1 AQGDAAG
8 GIPPFSTQLGG
19 VYDLVDAASSR
30 ILVTVPVR
38 SKNGKI
44 PFPFRL
50 VGNFHATVLC
60 CNQGWG
66 VTSYLQA
73 TPLAADL
80 GVYTTSN
87 TNLATRSGTCG
98 SGYYAGFWLVDA
110 LGGFHPVNCTGQTSD
125 GSGYTLGQQSGP
137 GGVFPIWDKAGNKQT
152 QQVQTGTLNSLTSV
166 AVADPD
172 GASVTEAFN
181 PAWTPDGSSRGNG
194 YSSGTITY
202 TD

>member
-1 AQGDAAG
+1 MRHSARITTLEAIRVKHRISLFAICVLLLVSRALAQGDAAG

-66 VTSYLQA
+66 VTSYRQA

-110 LGGFHPVNCTGQTSD
+110 LGGFHPVNCTGQT
-125 GSGYTLGQQSGP
+125 
-137 GGVFPIWDKAGNKQT
+137 
-152 QQVQTGTLNSLTSV
+152 
-166 AVADPD
+166 
-172 GASVTEAFN
+172 
-181 PAWTPDGSSRGNG
+181 
-194 YSSGTITY
+194 
-202 TD
+202 

>member
-1 AQGDAAG
+1 
-8 GIPPFSTQLGG
+8 
-19 VYDLVDAASSR
+19 
-30 ILVTVPVR
+30 
-38 SKNGKI
+38 
-44 PFPFRL
+44 
-50 VGNFHATVLC
+50 
-60 CNQGWG
+60 
-66 VTSYLQA
+66 
-73 TPLAADL
+73 
-80 GVYTTSN
+80 
-87 TNLATRSGTCG
+87 
-98 SGYYAGFWLVDA
+98 WLVDA

-152 QQVQTGTLNSLTSV
+152 QQLQTGTLNSLTSV

-202 TD
+202 TDSINQLYLTASLSGEVGGGKDTYSYKDIKGNNRT